1 MGLSAEDVL
10 EILVRRFV
18 YFLGALSRANLARE
32 ENGILGYK
40 VLDLILHII
49 RDFHKDALSFRRKL
63 WVQLELRGALDE

>member
-1 MGLSAEDVL
+1 MRLSAEDVL
-10 EILVRRFV
+10 EILVCCFV

-32 ENGILGYK
+32 ENGILGHK

-49 RDFHKDALSFRRKL
+49 RDFDKDALSFRWKL